1 MSEEKIK
8 RKHIKT
14 VKILM
19 ILLAIS
25 AFMVSMSSEVKAIQ
39 HLRDLGFIKGT
50 EIRVISHVNGNL
62 IIDIKGTR
70 LALESSLANRIFV

>member
-1 MSEEKIK
+1 MPLTLLKPGEIRKI
-8 RKHIKT
+8 
-14 VKILM
+14 V
-19 ILLAIS
+19 AIHGNDS
-25 AFMVSMSSEVKAIQ
+25 VIQ
-39 HLRDLGFIKGT
+39 HLRDLGFIEGT